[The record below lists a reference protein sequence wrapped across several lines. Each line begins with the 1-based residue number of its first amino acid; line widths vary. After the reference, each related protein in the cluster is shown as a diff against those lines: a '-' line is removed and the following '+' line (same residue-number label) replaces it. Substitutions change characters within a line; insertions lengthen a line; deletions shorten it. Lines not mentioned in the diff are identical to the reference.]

1 MAHASSTN
9 SLSSALNSYDTYLIK
24 SITLASSF
32 LFLSLKISII
42 SKLLI
47 KGAVLF
53 SLFASIYTKWLIIPK
68 HPLLS
73 QTQRYTYM
81 VILILLLSKVILLY
95 SYCAKEGLV
104 YIAIVAP
111 FGCQPSSYF
120 KYTRLNIH
128 SSYDVQ
134 SISNIKCIYT
144 YLLSL

>member
-1 MAHASSTN
+1 M
-9 SLSSALNSYDTYLIK
+9 
-24 SITLASSF
+24 
-32 LFLSLKISII
+32 
-42 SKLLI
+42 
-47 KGAVLF
+47 
-53 SLFASIYTKWLIIPK
+53 
-68 HPLLS
+68 
-73 QTQRYTYM
+73 
-81 VILILLLSKVILLY
+81 LILLSSKIILLY
-95 SYCAKEGLV
+95 FYYIKKGLV